1 MSISFER
8 AREFGV
14 LGKPTQLIRTVHE
27 FGVLRKPTRLKFDQ
41 IKLTFDDWR
50 SISMEENRLIG
61 FGIEIKPSHH
71 SKEQRYQCLCTTSC
85 PMSNLS
91 KEKEKLFLT
100 SKTSPFRPFLGVTWW
115 IIVLNS
121 VGKPTPSPHA
131 KILFPFF
138 FLFSSISN
146 SIPMLGRD

>member
-8 AREFGV
+8 DREFGV
-14 LGKPTQLIRTVHE
+14 LGKPTRLIKTVQE
-27 FGVLRKPTRLKFDQ
+27 FGVLGKPTWLKFDQ

-61 FGIEIKPSHH
+61 FGIEIKPSHQ
-71 SKEQRYQCLCTTSC
+71 SKEQRYQWLCTTSC
-85 PMSNLS
+85 PHKYCPKKKESSFWLQRLLLS
-91 KEKEKLFLT
+91 DL
-100 SKTSPFRPFLGVTWW
+100 FLGVTWW

-121 VGKPTPSPHA
+121 VGKPTSSPCA
-131 KILFPFF
+131 KLLFPFF